1 MEEMESMQWQ
11 KIATED
17 LKQGG
22 SLRVERKSPVFLAG
36 KVSHHNFFFILTYKQ
51 LWSISILTLSIY
63 YVSAQWASRGAP
75 GKSGL
80 HASGEGERVI
90 APEPW

>member
-22 SLRVERKSPVFLAG
+22 SLRIEKKSPVFLAG
-36 KVSHHNFFFILTYKQ
+36 KVSHHNFFFFILTYRQ
-51 LWSISILTLSIY
+51 LGDISI
-63 YVSAQWASRGAP
+63 
-75 GKSGL
+75 
-80 HASGEGERVI
+80 
-90 APEPW
+90 